1 MSSDKSLPASMFSRI
16 APLTSA
22 SDPCSAALPMLA
34 TEGLMWPQQSQRTTM
49 MMRARAIVIVH
60 LRADEVMTAHKHST
74 TLYLLLSQ
82 HKQASEASDKDSYCR
97 KVRGGTSVESS
108 VLGRVSTYKN
118 LKFFLRISAP
128 IKNY

>member
-97 KVRGGTSVESS
+97 RVRG
-108 VLGRVSTYKN
+108 VLRSRVRFWGGSAPIKN
-118 LKFFLRISAP
+118 LKFFLRIFQALQ
-128 IKNY
+128 KL